1 MERDKLR
8 QFLWMITYAVGLVL
22 VVVHIEDIIRGFGFF
37 LGHQTN
43 IIRTSSSLWGTGSDY
58 LFISRDM
65 KTPISRMAC

>member
-43 IIRTSSSLWGTGSDY
+43 IIRTC
-58 LFISRDM
+58 FR
-65 KTPISRMAC
+65 